1 MQPVKKFSCADC
13 NYMARSAACLKQ
25 HKRIKHEGVRYPCDE
40 CGYAATISS
49 DLRKHKQSIH
59 EGIKYPCDLCEFA
72 ASTQSNL
79 KHHKQSKHEGVRFYC
94 DQECFLFKINYG
106 DILNTSLETQLFLE
120 FSPKKSTF
128 KQTNRDYSAWEL
140 SAAQVTKSY
149 SHRLPALKQFYR
161 ETKCSLLNSNHST

>member
-1 MQPVKKFSCADC
+1 MFPKNSPILGLNTGEISGKFWGIGPQMVPWKKVPNYVYWVDQMQPVKKFSCSDC

-94 DQECFLFKINYG
+94 DQECFYFK
-106 DILNTSLETQLFLE
+106 
-120 FSPKKSTF
+120 
-128 KQTNRDYSAWEL
+128 
-140 SAAQVTKSY
+140 
-149 SHRLPALKQFYR
+149 
-161 ETKCSLLNSNHST
+161 